1 MVQVKSNTP
10 IVLRVKFFK
19 KGDLQ
24 YVSHLD
30 LVRTMMKVI
39 VRADLPLWYTEG
51 FNPKPKLTFAA
62 PLSIGTE
69 SVCEFMDIRV
79 TEKISPEKALESL
92 NRNMASEMQAI
103 EAYYPDTKLT
113 ELAWLS
119 YRIEIENEGDLSEI
133 AGKCREVLS
142 RSELKVIKKGKS
154 SETEAD
160 IKPLIRSAEISV
172 ENERIVIDA
181 VLSADQSKFLNP
193 EYVIKLLRNEAGV
206 LSCPDIT
213 KESYTIMRLGAYRS
227 DMSEF
232 R

>member
-1 MVQVKSNTP
+1 MVQVRSNTP

-69 SVCEFMDIRV
+69 SVCEFMDIRL
-79 TEKISPEKALESL
+79 TEKMDPALALAAL
-92 NRNMASEMQAI
+92 NRNMAGDMQGV
-103 EAYYPDTKLT
+103 EAYYPDAKLT
-113 ELAWLS
+113 DLAWLF
-119 YRIEIENEGDLSEI
+119 YRIEIDSAEDAECVAER
-133 AGKCREVLS
+133 CRFVLS
-142 RSELKVIKKGKS
+142 RPELKVIKKGKS
-154 SETEAD
+154 GESEVD
-160 IKPLIRSAEISV
+160 IKPLIQSAEVSV
-172 ENERIVIDA
+172 KAGKVVIDA
-181 VLSADQSKFLNP
+181 YLSADQSKFLNP
-193 EYVIKLLRNEAGV
+193 EYVVKVLKAEAGI
-206 LSCPDIT
+206 LSSADIT
-213 KESYTIMRLGAYRS
+213 KESYTILRLAAYRA